1 MNYTSIEQSIR
12 LEKLGLDI
20 MTADMF
26 YNEPVDETYPK
37 DIIVDTKYPM
47 VIREGQKHHL
57 LEYGVPCWSLTALLE
72 LMPNNFV
79 ELTKDGGMYRMKAE
93 QRYYSCLVENPVDAA
108 FEMIVYLIE
117 KGHIKT
123 K

>member
-1 MNYTSIEQSIR
+1 MNKKCTSIEQSKKL
-12 LEKLGLDI
+12 LELGI
-20 MTADMF
+20 NPESADMHYNRENGIGYSLSVIPFKVF
-26 YNEPVDETYPK
+26 YKVTYNP
-37 DIIVDTKYPM
+37 DGIQPA
-47 VIREGQKHHL
+47 
-57 LEYGVPCWSLTALLE
+57 WSLTALLE
-72 LMPNNFV
+72 LMPNNYI